1 MKKVHSLS
9 QIADS
14 VKNQYPWLNQRT
26 IAKKKKREESLASI
40 VKVPTRHIFSRL
52 SAKSKVAPSSLQRR
66 AKNVKKNEDCP
77 CKERR
82 CQETAICPLPRP
94 WIFAALDIELSLD
107 KVEKRLV
114 GTHVTVVHGPCASI
128 QTLPSV
134 LRKKKSVHHPG
145 LTPEPPK
152 QQDLKTLQDPARP
165 SKTLQDP
172 ARPSK
177 I

>member
-1 MKKVHSLS
+1 M
-9 QIADS
+9 
-14 VKNQYPWLNQRT
+14 QR
-26 IAKKKKREESLASI
+26 KKKKREESLASV

-114 GTHVTVVHGPCASI
+114 GAHVTVVSGPCASR
-128 QTLPSV
+128 QTLPFYTTKEEIGPPPGACPGFPQQQISLVVHAIAGPSV
-134 LRKKKSVHHPG
+134 LQHIDIPG
-145 LTPEPPK
+145 GTRNRGSTSSSP
-152 QQDLKTLQDPARP
+152 
-165 SKTLQDP
+165 
-172 ARPSK
+172 
-177 I
+177 